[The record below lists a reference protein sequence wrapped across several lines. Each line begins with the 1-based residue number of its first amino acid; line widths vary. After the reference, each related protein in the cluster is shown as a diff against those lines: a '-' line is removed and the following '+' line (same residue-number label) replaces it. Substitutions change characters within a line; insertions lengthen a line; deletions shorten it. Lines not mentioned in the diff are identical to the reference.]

1 MSNVNNYLNGPNLE
15 LILFIANNVFPVF
28 LIIGLGFALRKIN
41 LINANFCTIANQL
54 IFMVALPAFI
64 FAEMLKMDVR
74 KAFDFNLIGY
84 VYLGTFATVF
94 LAWITGKILKAK
106 DSDFGAF
113 IQGSYRGNLA
123 IIGLALIGNV
133 GGTIALGKAAI
144 VLAFVMP
151 LYNVIAIVVLSFYS
165 TSSNAGMYK
174 KVLKDIAV
182 NPLMI
187 ALVLGFVFSLAR
199 ITLPAIAQTTVNY
212 LASLSL
218 PLALIGIGGSL
229 SRENLIKSKRFAV
242 IAASLKLVAAPVI
255 LTLIAYQIGFRGYDL
270 LVIYISF
277 GAPTAIVSYV
287 MAESMGG
294 NGGLASS
301 VILITTFFSVLTI
314 SAAVFV
320 MKALGLF

>member
-1 MSNVNNYLNGPNLE
+1 ME

-133 GGTIALGKAAI
+133 GGNIALGKAAI

-151 LYNVIAIVVLSFYS
+151 LYCNCCAFILQHFFQCRNVQKS
-165 TSSNAGMYK
+165 
-174 KVLKDIAV
+174 
-182 NPLMI
+182 
-187 ALVLGFVFSLAR
+187 
-199 ITLPAIAQTTVNY
+199 
-212 LASLSL
+212 
-218 PLALIGIGGSL
+218 
-229 SRENLIKSKRFAV
+229 IKRHRCQS
-242 IAASLKLVAAPVI
+242 
-255 LTLIAYQIGFRGYDL
+255 AYDSIGFGVCL
-270 LVIYISF
+270 FLSK
-277 GAPTAIVSYV
+277 
-287 MAESMGG
+287 
-294 NGGLASS
+294 N
-301 VILITTFFSVLTI
+301 ITSCHCADD
-314 SAAVFV
+314 S
-320 MKALGLF
+320 